1 MTEVVSLFP
10 IAMWVAALVAA
21 AVAVWF
27 APRPIARGVV
37 IDKLL
42 RYLFFFPL
50 GVQGLWGFSGHV
62 FAPVEVAAS
71 IGWAPSPF
79 QSEVGMANLG
89 VGLASFYAAF
99 GSFGARAA
107 AAIAAGCFLGGAGV
121 VHIMEIAEQGNFAPG
136 NAGPI
141 LVTDFLTPIVV
152 LALLLLR
159 PRRNEAAEAAVS
171 ISAAPRL
178 EDELE
183 NARKAIRDELRDA
196 RS

>member
-27 APRPIARGVV
+27 GQRPVTRGVV
-37 IDKLL
+37 VDKLL

-50 GVQGLWGFSGHV
+50 GVQGLWAFVGHV
-62 FAPVEVAAS
+62 FFPVEAADS

-79 QSEVGMANLG
+79 QSEVGVANLG
-89 VGLASFYAAF
+89 LGLASLYAAF

-107 AAIAAGCFLGGAGV
+107 TAITAACFLGGAGV
-121 VHIMEIAEQGNFAPG
+121 VHLMEIAAEGNFAPG

-152 LALLLLR
+152 LALLLLV
-159 PRRNEAAEAAVS
+159 PRKQPAPLLS
-171 ISAAPRL
+171 DQLKSARR
-178 EDELE
+178 ELE
-183 NARKAIRDELRDA
+183 GALSAPPK
-196 RS
+196 